1 MISKNSKIPSLK
13 QRQPLSA
20 PSELHMNLFKSIFD
34 FDENYRAEKLIRLL
48 DIFHEMFLLVSSDY
62 SILYANAEAIKKMK
76 LDNFHNY
83 KLNEVVKLDLNSSK
97 SVFDNFKETD
107 SFYNFESYLINSP
120 EVPVNCD
127 VSFFDLTSGP
137 KISFWIIQDIS
148 DYKRI
153 ENSLEKTD
161 KKYKKILQGSSD
173 VVLILNHNLIIEE
186 INQAGLKLLGFGE
199 EISKSISF
207 LSLIDDE
214 NAKLI
219 QDTCNKKG
227 KLTNYSLKL
236 KNDVLDEETL
246 VLLNFRN
253 IPNENEYIVFMKDV
267 SDELNIHQLM
277 LRTVVDTQE
286 KERQRFARDIHDDLG
301 QQLSALKFN
310 LSALRSYIPNEQARE
325 LLIES
330 ENILIEANTS
340 VRDIC
345 FDLMPKSLEKNGLI
359 ITIEEFIRKM
369 EAMNH
374 VEIRLVVE
382 DVFPVLS
389 DEKNVAFYRIIQ
401 EFINNSI
408 KHGNSNKIQIS
419 FQTMKNFVIMH
430 LSDDGKGFD
439 IQNLNRK
446 NGNGME
452 NIDSRAKAYNGVA
465 QFNSKLGLGTS
476 CEIKIPIK

>member
-1 MISKNSKIPSLK
+1 MIKKKGNFSSLM
-13 QRQPLSA
+13 QAHQLPE
-20 PSELHMNLFKSIFD
+20 PSEFSINLFKSIFD
-34 FDENYRAEKLIRLL
+34 FDENYRAEKLISLL
-48 DIFHEMFLLVSSDY
+48 DIFHKMVLLVSTDQ
-62 SILYANAEAIKKMK
+62 SILYANAGAIKKMK
-76 LDNFHNY
+76 LDNFRNY
-83 KLNEVVKLDLNSSK
+83 KLNELVVLDLNS
-97 SVFDNFKETD
+97 VNFFEKFND
-107 SFYNFESYLINSP
+107 SGSFYSFQSSLINSP
-120 EVPVNCD
+120 EVPVNCN
-127 VSFFDLTSGP
+127 VSLFDLTSAT

-148 DYKRI
+148 AFKRI
-153 ENSLEKTD
+153 ENSFERTD
-161 KKYKKILQGSSD
+161 KKYKNILQELND
-173 VVLILNHNLIIEE
+173 AVLILNHKFIIEE
-186 INQAGLKLLGFGE
+186 INQVGLKLLGLGDK
-199 EISKSISF
+199 ISKSISF

-214 NAKLI
+214 NAQLI
-219 QDTCNKKG
+219 QDTCHKKG

-236 KNDVLDEETL
+236 KNENLDVETL

-253 IPNENEYIVFMKDV
+253 IPNEDEYIVFMKDV

-310 LSALRSYIPNEQARE
+310 LSALRSYILSEQARE

-359 ITIEEFIRKM
+359 TTIEEFIRKM

-476 CEIKIPIK
+476 CEIKIPIL